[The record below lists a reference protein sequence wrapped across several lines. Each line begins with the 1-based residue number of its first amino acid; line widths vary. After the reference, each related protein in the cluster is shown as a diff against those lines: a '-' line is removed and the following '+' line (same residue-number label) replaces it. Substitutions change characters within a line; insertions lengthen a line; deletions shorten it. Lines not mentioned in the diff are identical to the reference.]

1 MGHSISAYIP
11 HVTAEQVA
19 PFGILALGAIVLLV
33 LDAILRPERRDKIL
47 TVVTGAIMVAAG
59 VTFYFNV
66 LDSDGMPFFEGMLRA
81 DEFSNLGA
89 LVIVFASIAYLVLAP
104 RFIRERKAP
113 AGELYTLLVFC
124 LFGLA
129 MLCVANDLIT
139 AFICV
144 EIVSLALYVMVGIDR
159 RSRQAGEAA
168 FKYFILGAFASA
180 FLVAGIAFI
189 FGATGTT
196 QLKGHGEPS
205 GVMSADLPNYE
216 YSIAEVFASGH
227 RVVTASVPATETVV
241 DPDGSTRIVEGEE
254 IVRLVEPVNPLW
266 VYLGFALLLVGM
278 SFKLSLAPFHMWA
291 PDVYTGAPTITAM
304 YIATA
309 SKVGAFAF
317 LVHVIE
323 AMSYW
328 PVFSGTAGP
337 LIAAVAVISMVWG
350 NLGALVQTNI
360 KRMLAYSS
368 IAQVGY
374 MILGMSFGTVTGLA
388 ATLLHLFNHAAIK
401 AALFMAVG
409 AIVLKKGIASIES
422 VRGLGRDMPLTMAA
436 FVAGGLSLIGV
447 PLTVGF
453 ISKWYLIVAAFEA
466 GMWFI
471 PILIVASSLLAV
483 IYIWRVVEAAYFQE
497 APDGKRTTEAPLSLL
512 VPTYVLIA
520 VNLYFGID
528 TSLTV
533 SVATQGAEILM
544 GTWR

>member
-1 MGHSISAYIP
+1 MITP
-11 HVTAEQVA
+11 HLPILVVIAPLLCA
-19 PFGILALGAIVLLV
+19 PFVVFIRSAAASWYVTFLVSALSLVFAIMLLMQTLELGTLSYALGGWAPPLGIEYRIDAANGFVLLIITAISTLILPYARTSIADEIDSRSINLFYTCYLLCLGGLLGVVATGDAFNAFVFLEISSLSTYALIAAGAGRDRRALTASFTYLVMGTIGATFFV
-33 LDAILRPERRDKIL
+33 LGVGMLYMVTGTLNMADMATRIPAIDENR
-47 TVVTGAIMVAAG
+47 TVVV
-59 VTFYFNV
+59 
-66 LDSDGMPFFEGMLRA
+66 
-81 DEFSNLGA
+81 
-89 LVIVFASIAYLVLAP
+89 
-104 RFIRERKAP
+104 
-113 AGELYTLLVFC
+113 
-124 LFGLA
+124 
-129 MLCVANDLIT
+129 
-139 AFICV
+139 
-144 EIVSLALYVMVGIDR
+144 
-159 RSRQAGEAA
+159 
-168 FKYFILGAFASA
+168 
-180 FLVAGIAFI
+180 
-189 FGATGTT
+189 
-196 QLKGHGEPS
+196 
-205 GVMSADLPNYE
+205 
-216 YSIAEVFASGH
+216 
-227 RVVTASVPATETVV
+227 
-241 DPDGSTRIVEGEE
+241 
-254 IVRLVEPVNPLW
+254 
-266 VYLGFALLLVGM
+266 
-278 SFKLSLAPFHMWA
+278 
-291 PDVYTGAPTITAM
+291 
-304 YIATA
+304 
-309 SKVGAFAF
+309 AFAF
-317 LVHVIE
+317 IVTGIGLKVAIFPLHLWLPNAYAFAPSAVSVFLAATATKAAI
-323 AMSYW
+323 YLLIRF
-328 PVFSGTAGP
+328 VFSVFGADYAMLGLTLGLMLLPLA
-337 LIAAVAVISMVWG
+337 LIAMFAASTVAIFQVD
-350 NLGALVQTNI
+350 I